1 VDVAGTPRNLNPIVR
16 DEIYQIAVE
25 IQYDDPQFRLWIQDD
40 GKGFDQRVLWGSARA
55 GHFGLRGMNERARL
69 VGGQLDVWSEI
80 DSGTEVELIIPNSSA
95 YAKSPATFRSWLSAT
110 FFPERHRE

>member
-1 VDVAGTPRNLNPIVR
+1 
-16 DEIYQIAVE
+16 
-25 IQYDDPQFRLWIQDD
+25 
-40 GKGFDQRVLWGSARA
+40 
-55 GHFGLRGMNERARL
+55 MNERARL